1 MGESN
6 KRKRSDILTDA
17 RVDPSVR
24 EIPSSAFA
32 DCRALVQVQLPA
44 TLTRIGEY
52 AFRYCANLKC
62 VQFVSNTSL
71 EASSFNHSLEN
82 GLIEFPEK
90 TVLRIDAYAF
100 VCCHSLRKVIVS
112 SVSTKLGI
120 GAFDSCNG
128 LICVELPQ
136 GLQCIESSLFCS
148 CKSLVTVRIPSSVIK
163 IGCVSIET
171 LHIPHTVSTIEAGAF
186 SSCEGL
192 RFIKLPP
199 TLEIIEDRLLEGCYM
214 LEYIEIPT
222 TVKKIGDMAFHSCN
236 SLSHLRIPPH
246 VGYIGNSAF
255 SDCEGLISLE
265 IPDRRFPKFKVNGKS
280 WDICSCRKLANVMAN
295 PVLLLGNRNEMEEWL
310 QVSKIGGVVD
320 GYDDFLYKSNHRFD
334 KSPLNKLCYYQSYYF
349 LEDALVEL
357 GSLMEDNPLA
367 ATTQLDEFG
376 MTPLHLLSLSQ
387 TPNLNL
393 LLAVINGGPPDHIV
407 LGRDSFGSTPMDYL
421 CLNKMPS
428 STKVI
433 QSLLQATFVKRVERL
448 GLDRWKS
455 DLLQSVDEALAMNR
469 SSRSREIGLAHFQ
482 LANCERKEVSSLV
495 ELYLWKMKI
504 DEVDRSAD
512 RRICRVNCGA
522 SIVIPHVLQF
532 LDTLYM
538 EEYFNSVL

>member
-1 MGESN
+1 MSKNNE
-6 KRKRSDILTDA
+6 RKRSDILTDA
-17 RVDPSVR
+17 RVAPSVR
-24 EIPSSAFA
+24 EIPSSAFK

-100 VCCHSLRKVIVS
+100 AGCHSLRKVIVS

-120 GAFDSCNG
+120 GAFESCNG

-136 GLQCIESSLFCS
+136 GLQCIESRLFYL

-163 IGCVSIET
+163 IGDWAFCGCGSLTCFDLPHGLLEIGKWSLHGCNAIET
-171 LHIPHTVSTIEAGAF
+171 LHIPSTVSTMGVGAF

-199 TLEIIEDRLLEGCYM
+199 TLEIIEDCLLERCYM
-214 LEYIEIPT
+214 LEYITIPAR
-222 TVKKIGDMAFHSCN
+222 VKKIGNLAFCSCK
-236 SLSHLRIPPH
+236 SLSHIRIPPSL
-246 VGYIGNSAF
+246 GCIGNSAF

-265 IPDRRFPKFKVNGKS
+265 IPDRRFPKFEVNVAFQNT
-280 WDICSCRKLANVMAN
+280 CSCRKLANVMAN

-310 QVSKIGGVVD
+310 HVSNFGGVVG
-320 GYDDFLYKSNHRFD
+320 GYDDFLYKLNHRFD
-334 KSPLNKLCYYQSYYF
+334 RSPLNKLCYYQSYYF

-357 GSLMEDNPLA
+357 ESLMENDPLA

-387 TPNLNL
+387 TPNLNML
-393 LLAVINGGPPDHIV
+393 LVVMNGGHPDHIV
-407 LGRDSFGSTPMDYL
+407 RARDLFGSTPMDYL

-448 GLDRWKS
+448 
-455 DLLQSVDEALAMNR
+455 
-469 SSRSREIGLAHFQ
+469 
-482 LANCERKEVSSLV
+482 
-495 ELYLWKMKI
+495 
-504 DEVDRSAD
+504 
-512 RRICRVNCGA
+512 
-522 SIVIPHVLQF
+522 
-532 LDTLYM
+532 
-538 EEYFNSVL
+538 